1 MQPSQLW
8 VWIGTHPFL
17 TTIKPSLRGADMAQA
32 TVDKIPLGKLLNITD
47 TMAEFVPDD
56 MQGSKAKGWVM

>member
-1 MQPSQLW
+1 
-8 VWIGTHPFL
+8 
-17 TTIKPSLRGADMAQA
+17 MAQA

-56 MQGSKAKGWVM
+56 IQGSKAKGWVMYYGVKLMRVWLDYETGEYAEVVNERT